1 MVKLSVL
8 LVRCAETEEDRFSPS
23 QLVRVTDAT
32 VNAELKKYIANQA
45 DDEAGR
51 YSDGSRSLSARMD
64 PPLTPDRGFEQAQ
77 DCMTALLDAL
87 VIGQPR
93 RKIAFFTA
101 PNKACVMSAFMMSC
115 ADIAHEDRN
124 CLTWRLT
131 TFDGATAPAAIPIVL
146 SDSLC
151 NADPD
156 VMAFGGAKAAV
167 DAGIFHCAGRPFND
181 GRPKCPLMKGMCF
194 LYVMIENQPPG
205 QMGPF
210 EVVAWPSNSIFCSS
224 LISCCFWSY
233 SHLYKVFKKIK
244 EATQQRIDDWDETR
258 DPETGKKIHAINH
271 VQYFRISEPNDPW
284 SLTEL
289 VPKINLLVDV
299 IEPKK
304 YMLTPRQGMFD
315 PKKHFNEWKDGI
327 EPSVRQTVWWARQA
341 GCDTVIIV
349 VTDHAMKDMCQAIG
363 AGGEVSSAPPSSIAT
378 FVAEVGDMATSPESM
393 RFSFFRFATLSKLKS
408 QGHSI
413 IPPFSGQINELK
425 HPHEGMDPGDAPKN
439 KWAAFPDPEP
449 EVIPPYYPEL
459 PPFVKCLEEPLPPLS
474 KIQINAMKKREKEF
488 GAGQGPGEAASA
500 PAGSKAGGAKKKAPS
515 GKPVKKK

>member
-8 LVRCAETEEDRFSPS
+8 LVRCAETEEDRLSPS

-64 PPLTPDRGFEQAQ
+64 PPLTADRGFEQAQ

-101 PNKACVMSAFMMSC
+101 PNKACAMSAFMMSC

-146 SDSLC
+146 SDGLC

-181 GRPKCPLMKGMCF
+181 GRPKCPLMKV
-194 LYVMIENQPPG
+194 L
-205 QMGPF
+205 
-210 EVVAWPSNSIFCSS
+210 
-224 LISCCFWSY
+224 
-233 SHLYKVFKKIK
+233 KKIK
-244 EATQQRIDDWDETR
+244 EATQQRIDDWDEAR

-315 PKKHFNEWKDGI
+315 PKKHFHEWKDGI
-327 EPSVRQTVWWARQA
+327 EPSVRQTVWWAREA

-349 VTDHAMKDMCQAIG
+349 VTDHAMKGMCQAVG
-363 AGGEVSSAPPSSIAT
+363 AGGEVSSAPPSSVAT
-378 FVAEVGDMATSPESM
+378 FVAEVGDMATSPESI

-425 HPHEGMDPGDAPKN
+425 HPHEGMDPANAPKN

-449 EVIPPYYPEL
+449 EVIPPYYPGL
-459 PPFVKCLEEPLPPLS
+459 PPFSKCLEEPLPPLS

-488 GAGQGPGEAASA
+488 GAGQGPGKPAPA
-500 PAGSKAGGAKKKAPS
+500 PAGSKAGSAKKKAPA